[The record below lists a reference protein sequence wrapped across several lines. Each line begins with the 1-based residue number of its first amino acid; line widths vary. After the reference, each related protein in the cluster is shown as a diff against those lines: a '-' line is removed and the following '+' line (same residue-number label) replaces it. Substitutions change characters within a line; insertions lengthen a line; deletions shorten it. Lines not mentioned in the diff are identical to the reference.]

1 MDTYK
6 TDFKIYLPATKCD
19 EKTGK
24 PLNAEYIATIEIDVY
39 DKFGMQMM
47 TEQSHLVIER
57 FKMNYLMDFYRKN
70 K

>member
-1 MDTYK
+1 METYK

-19 EKTGK
+19 AKTGEA
-24 PLNAEYIATIEIDVY
+24 LDAEHIATIEIDVY

-47 TEQSHLVIER
+47 TEQAHLDIDR
-57 FKMNYLMDFYRKN
+57 YKMKYLMDFYIKN